1 MSEPQ
6 VATAPRSGASRL
18 QLILAGLLC
27 FAAVIPFLGKAV
39 HQDDWAYVVVAQL
52 MLEHG
57 TEVLDVAGYYQG
69 DVQRVGEGVL
79 HGPVWLVC
87 LAIAQLPLFGAAWE
101 LVAHL
106 FSAGF
111 LALLGVSVASLAGRV
126 GAPPVATAL
135 ALCLGP
141 APLVLAGSL
150 MTDLPMVALFAASI
164 ALAVRGGE
172 TGKRGELI
180 AAGVL
185 GALAGLTR
193 YHGLAIVFLL
203 GALPLLWGA
212 NRGRRWIP
220 LGVCLLILAA
230 FFSATLLGTG
240 QVDAERAREGLAL
253 AEIDRHACL
262 LSLLGALGGVS
273 FAALLG
279 LLPGALPALLRG
291 KAGLTA
297 MTGALALVG
306 AGLGLWQASASF
318 DVSPV
323 PVEGVNRALQWV
335 ILPLGAVLLAVAAR
349 PWLSPGILLR
359 RPEWRARYGAWA
371 FLALWLGGFSVAAW
385 ITVPFGS
392 TRYALPALT
401 PLFLLVFA
409 WAGRFVGG
417 PWPALAALL
426 SAGIGFAAAEADRRA
441 AEVYPIYAES
451 VAERV
456 AEGGPWSAGTTWI
469 WGEIDFRYY
478 LERSAGL
485 PILPSDNREPVEGD
499 RILKSMIV
507 CTASPN
513 DGSTGAY
520 TLHPDVVSR
529 MEGGPIERVTP
540 AGLEPW
546 TGGRPEPIPGDY
558 PLRIHHSYAGAG
570 FYGHHAGFL
579 PFAWSRMP
587 HDQFQVWKVT
597 GANPFLES
605 FAVAGKESASYGSEL
620 TGGAPL
626 NGRISVERFLADP
639 QQEQRVAIQ
648 VLLPGRITWEQVP
661 IPANARFEAWV
672 AEHHRL
678 VLEGIDGPPVT
689 FRLRIGDEVVAE
701 LDSDIRRG
709 EPTGWRK
716 LSADL
721 SRFAGRSVRLSLES
735 VDRPRSGGERDP
747 VPKILTG
754 FAEPRLIAGP

>member
-1 MSEPQ
+1 MSESQ
-6 VATAPRSGASRL
+6 AATEPRSGASRR

-27 FAAVIPFLGKAV
+27 FAAVIPFLGKAM

-57 TEVLDVAGYYQG
+57 TEVLGIEGYYQG
-69 DVQRVGEGVL
+69 NVQRVGEGVL

-87 LAIAQLPLFGAAWE
+87 LAIAQLSIFGEAWE
-101 LVAHL
+101 LIAHL

-172 TGKRGELI
+172 TGRRSELI

-203 GALPLLWGA
+203 GALPLLWGT
-212 NRGRRWIP
+212 NRLRRWIP
-220 LGVCLLILAA
+220 LGVCLAILAA

-240 QVDAERAREGLAL
+240 QVDAQRASEGLAL

-273 FAALLG
+273 VAALLG
-279 LLPGALPALLRG
+279 LLPGASIALLRG
-291 KAGLTA
+291 RAGLTA
-297 MTGALALVG
+297 MTAALAVIG
-306 AGLGLWQASASF
+306 AGLGLWQANESF
-318 DVSPV
+318 GVAPV
-323 PVEGVNRALQWV
+323 PVEGINRALQWV
-335 ILPLGAVLLAVAAR
+335 ILPLGALLLAIAAR

-359 RPEWRARYGAWA
+359 RPEWRERYGAWA

-401 PLFLLVFA
+401 PLFLLLFA

-426 SAGIGFAAAEADRRA
+426 SAGVGFAAAEADRA
-441 AEVYPIYAES
+441 AAAVYPVYADV

-456 AEGGPWSAGTTWI
+456 AEDGVWSSGTTSATTSS
-469 WGEIDFRYY
+469 GAPTC
-478 LERSAGL
+478 RSC
-485 PILPSDNREPVEGD
+485 PRTTPNRS
-499 RILKSMIV
+499 RA
-507 CTASPN
+507 TAS
-513 DGSTGAY
+513 S
-520 TLHPDVVSR
+520 SR
-529 MEGGPIERVTP
+529 
-540 AGLEPW
+540 
-546 TGGRPEPIPGDY
+546 
-558 PLRIHHSYAGAG
+558 
-570 FYGHHAGFL
+570 
-579 PFAWSRMP
+579 
-587 HDQFQVWKVT
+587 
-597 GANPFLES
+597 
-605 FAVAGKESASYGSEL
+605 
-620 TGGAPL
+620 
-626 NGRISVERFLADP
+626 
-639 QQEQRVAIQ
+639 
-648 VLLPGRITWEQVP
+648 
-661 IPANARFEAWV
+661 
-672 AEHHRL
+672 
-678 VLEGIDGPPVT
+678 
-689 FRLRIGDEVVAE
+689 
-701 LDSDIRRG
+701 
-709 EPTGWRK
+709 
-716 LSADL
+716 
-721 SRFAGRSVRLSLES
+721 
-735 VDRPRSGGERDP
+735 
-747 VPKILTG
+747 
-754 FAEPRLIAGP
+754 

>member
-1 MSEPQ
+1 MSESQ
-6 VATAPRSGASRL
+6 AATEPRSGASRI
-18 QLILAGLLC
+18 QLILVGLLC
-27 FAAVIPFLGKAV
+27 FVAVIPFLGKAM
-39 HQDDWAYVVVAQL
+39 HQDDWAYAVVAQL

-57 TEVLDVAGYYQG
+57 TEVLGIEGYYQG
-69 DVQRVGEGVL
+69 NVQRVGEGVL
-79 HGPVWLVC
+79 HGPVWLIC
-87 LAIAQLPLFGAAWE
+87 LAVAQLSIFGESWE
-101 LVAHL
+101 LIAHL

-164 ALAVRGGE
+164 ALAVRGGQ
-172 TGKRGELI
+172 TGKRSELI

-203 GALPLLWGA
+203 GALPLLWDS
-212 NRGRRWIP
+212 NRLRRWIP
-220 LGVCLLILAA
+220 LGVCLSILAV
-230 FFSATLLGTG
+230 FFSATLVGTG
-240 QVDAERAREGLAL
+240 QVDAQRASEGLAL

-273 FAALLG
+273 LAALLG
-279 LLPGALPALLRG
+279 LLPGALTALLRG
-291 KAGLTA
+291 RAGLTA
-297 MTGALALVG
+297 MTTILALAG

-318 DVSPV
+318 SVAVV
-323 PVEGVNRALQWV
+323 PVEGVNRGLQWLA
-335 ILPLGAVLLAVAAR
+335 LPLGALLLAIAAR

-359 RPEWRARYGAWA
+359 SPEWRERYGAWA

-401 PLFLLVFA
+401 PLFLLLFA

-417 PWPALAALL
+417 PWPALAAVL
-426 SAGIGFAAAEADRRA
+426 SAGIGFAAAEADRRS
-441 AEVYPIYAES
+441 AEIYPIYAEQ
-451 VAERV
+451 VAKRV
-456 AEGGPWSAGTTWI
+456 AEGGAWSEGTTWI

-478 LERSAGL
+478 LERTAGL

-513 DGSTGAY
+513 DGSSGAY
-520 TLHPDVVSR
+520 ILHPDVVQR
-529 MEGGPIERVTP
+529 LEGGPIERVTP
-540 AGLEPW
+540 QGLEPW

-587 HDQFQVWKVT
+587 HDQFQVWKVS
-597 GANPFLES
+597 GQNPFLES
-605 FAVAGKESASYGSEL
+605 FEIAGKESASFGPEL
-620 TGGAPL
+620 TGGARL
-626 NGRISVERFLADP
+626 DGRITVERFLADP
-639 QQEQRVAIQ
+639 DQEQRVAIQ

-661 IPANARFEAWV
+661 VPAGGRFETWV

-689 FRLRIGDEVVAE
+689 FRVRVNGEVLAE
-701 LDSDIRRG
+701 LSSDIRRG
-709 EPTGWRK
+709 EPTGWRR

-721 SRFAGRSVRLSLES
+721 SRFAGQKVTLSLES
-735 VDRPRSGGERDP
+735 VDRAFADGSRDP
-747 VPKILTG
+747 VPKILAG
-754 FAEPRLIAGP
+754 FAEPRFLN

>member
-1 MSEPQ
+1 
-6 VATAPRSGASRL
+6 
-18 QLILAGLLC
+18 
-27 FAAVIPFLGKAV
+27 
-39 HQDDWAYVVVAQL
+39 
-52 MLEHG
+52 
-57 TEVLDVAGYYQG
+57 
-69 DVQRVGEGVL
+69 
-79 HGPVWLVC
+79 
-87 LAIAQLPLFGAAWE
+87 
-101 LVAHL
+101 
-106 FSAGF
+106 
-111 LALLGVSVASLAGRV
+111 
-126 GAPPVATAL
+126 
-135 ALCLGP
+135 
-141 APLVLAGSL
+141 
-150 MTDLPMVALFAASI
+150 DLPMVALFAASI

-172 TGKRGELI
+172 SGKRSELI

-203 GALPLLWGA
+203 GALPLLWGP
-212 NRGRRWIP
+212 NRLRRWIP
-220 LGVCLLILAA
+220 LGVCLTILAA

-240 QVDAERAREGLAL
+240 QVDAQRASEGLAL

-273 FAALLG
+273 LAPLLG
-279 LLPGALPALLRG
+279 LLPGASSALLRG
-291 KAGLTA
+291 RAGWTA
-297 MTGALALVG
+297 MTATLALIG
-306 AGLGLWQASASF
+306 AGLGLWQANASF
-318 DVSPV
+318 GVAPV
-323 PVEGVNRALQWV
+323 PVEGVNRALQWI
-335 ILPLGAVLLAVAAR
+335 ILPLGAVLLAIAAR

-359 RPEWRARYGAWA
+359 RPEWRERYGAWA

-401 PLFLLVFA
+401 PLFLLLFA

-426 SAGIGFAAAEADRRA
+426 SAGVGFAAAEADRA
-441 AEVYPIYAES
+441 AAAVYPVYADV

-456 AEGGPWSAGTTWI
+456 AEDGVWSPGTTWI

-478 LERSAGL
+478 LERRADL
-485 PILPSDNREPVEGD
+485 PILPTDDTEPVEGD
-499 RILKSMIV
+499 RILKSMIA
-507 CTASPN
+507 CTPSPD
-513 DGSTGAY
+513 DGSSGAY
-520 TLHPDVVSR
+520 QLHPDVVQR
-529 MEGGPIERVTP
+529 LEGGPIERVTP

-546 TGGRPEPIPGDY
+546 TGGRPEAIPGAF
-558 PLRIHHSYAGAG
+558 PIRIHHSYAGAG

-587 HDQFQVWKVT
+587 HDHFQVWKVT
-597 GANPFLES
+597 GQNPFLES
-605 FAVAGKESASYGSEL
+605 FDSAGKESASYGPEL
-620 TGGAPL
+620 TGGAQL
-626 NGRISVERFLADP
+626 DGRITVERFLADP
-639 QQEQRVAIQ
+639 EQEQRVAIQ

-661 IPANARFEAWV
+661 VPAGGRFEAWV

-689 FRLRIGDEVVAE
+689 FRVRVNGEVMAE

-721 SRFAGRSVRLSLES
+721 SRFGGQSVTLSLES
-735 VDRPRSGGERDP
+735 VDRPLADGSRDP
-747 VPKILTG
+747 APKILTG
-754 FAEPRLIAGP
+754 FAEPRLTAAP